1 MAGAGRREELRYLIQ
16 NKMLVILSAA
26 KNLFL
31 AGAGRKQ
38 VLRYAQ
44 DDKSGWEVWGKR

>member
-1 MAGAGRREELRYLIQ
+1 MQ
-16 NKMLVILSAA
+16 SKQKFVILSAA

-38 VLRYAQ
+38 VLRFAQ
-44 DDKSGWEVWGKR
+44 DDNES